1 MTNAV
6 LSRALAAALALT
18 SAALTPGA
26 ALASPDT
33 LRMATENLLEGP
45 VDMAMAPVTAGH
57 VIVENAGEVGLE
69 PVGGPLYGVLGHP
82 GMTAL
87 HVGWGLLRTISGALL
102 LVPGVLLF
110 PFEGVDVPEEA
121 NVFSHGDALVEAENP
136 LATDPPELEWI
147 PPATHVTLDAKM
159 GIEVP
164 YAKYP
169 ETRDVG
175 ATYPDEASE

>member
-6 LSRALAAALALT
+6 LSRALASALALA
-18 SAALTPGA
+18 SAWLAPA
-26 ALASPDT
+26 VALASPDT
-33 LRMATENLLEGP
+33 LRMATENLVEGP
-45 VDMAMAPVTAGH
+45 VDMAMAPVTAGRVLVH
-57 VIVENAGEVGLE
+57 NAGEVGLD
-69 PVGGPLYGVLGHP
+69 PVGGPVYGVLGSV

-87 HVGWGLLRTISGALL
+87 HVSWGLLRTISGAVL

-121 NVFSHGDALVEAENP
+121 NVFSHGEALVEAENP
-136 LATDPPELEWI
+136 LAEDPPELEWV
-147 PPATHVTLDAKM
+147 PPATPATIDAKV

-164 YAKYP
+164 YSRYP

-175 ATYPDEASE
+175 AVYPDERSE